1 MRKTTLTVALAVASM
16 WPSSSYAWG
25 VSAHRYIMRRA
36 IELLP
41 PPIKPFF
48 EANRDELVVRVLD
61 PDLWR
66 SVGWDEDANHFVDFG
81 VKEYGDYPFKELPRE
96 YDTALEKFGMATLK
110 RNGLLPWREAEE
122 FGNLRRAMQSFGR
135 DAAFAGIET
144 VWFAAV
150 AAHYIQDAHQPLHA
164 TNNYDG
170 QLTGQHGVHARFESA
185 LFDRYESRLTITP
198 PPVKAIVAPRDT
210 AFEVLLAS
218 YRLVDTVLAAD
229 KAAVAGKEEY
239 DDEYFD
245 KFFAA
250 VKPVLERR
258 LGESISA
265 TAGLIVGAWER
276 AGRPKLK
283 LQSPRPIQKVRKPA
297 AVAARW

>member
-1 MRKTTLTVALAVASM
+1 MRKTIVAVALAAVSM

-25 VSAHRYIMRRA
+25 ASAHRYIMRRA

-41 PPIKPFF
+41 PSIKPFF
-48 EANRDELVVRVLD
+48 EANRDELVVRVVD

-66 SVGWDEDANHFVDFG
+66 SVGWDEDQNHFIDFG

-96 YDTALEKFGMATLK
+96 YDAALEKFGMTTLK

-135 DAAFAGIET
+135 DAAFAGSET
-144 VWFAAV
+144 VLFAAV

-170 QLTGQHGVHARFESA
+170 QLTGQHGVHARFESG

-198 PPVKAIVAPRDT
+198 PPVKAIGTPRDT
-210 AFEVLLAS
+210 AFDVLLAS
-218 YRLVDTVLAAD
+218 YRLIDTVLAAD

-265 TAGLIVGAWER
+265 TAGLIVGAWEK
-276 AGRPKLK
+276 AGRPELK
-283 LQSPRPIQKVRKPA
+283 LQTPRPIQKVRKPP
-297 AVAARW
+297 AVSADW

>member
-1 MRKTTLTVALAVASM
+1 MRKAIVAAALAAASM

-48 EANRDELVVRVLD
+48 EANRDELVVRVVD

-66 SVGWDEDANHFVDFG
+66 SVGWDEDPNHFVDFG
-81 VKEYGDYPFKELPRE
+81 VKEYGEYPFKELPRD
-96 YDTALEKFGMATLK
+96 YDAALEKFGMATLK
-110 RNGLLPWREAEE
+110 RNGLLPWREAEQ
-122 FGNLRRAMQSFGR
+122 FGNLRRAMQSLGR
-135 DAAFAGIET
+135 DAAFARMET
-144 VWFAAV
+144 VLFAAV

-185 LFDRYESRLTITP
+185 LFDRYESKLTITP
-198 PPVKAIVAPRDT
+198 PPLKPIVAPRDT
-210 AFEVLLAS
+210 AFDVLLAS
-218 YRLVDTVLAAD
+218 YRLVDSVLAAD
-229 KAAVAGKEEY
+229 KKAVAGKEEY
-239 DDEYFD
+239 DDDYFD
-245 KFFAA
+245 KFFAE
-250 VKPVLERR
+250 VKPVLEQR
-258 LGESISA
+258 LAESISA
-265 TAGLIVGAWER
+265 TAGLIAGAWER
-276 AGRPKLK
+276 AGRPELK

-297 AVAARW
+297 AVGAGR

>member
-1 MRKTTLTVALAVASM
+1 M
-16 WPSSSYAWG
+16 
-25 VSAHRYIMRRA
+25 
-36 IELLP
+36 
-41 PPIKPFF
+41 
-48 EANRDELVVRVLD
+48 
-61 PDLWR
+61 
-66 SVGWDEDANHFVDFG
+66 
-81 VKEYGDYPFKELPRE
+81 
-96 YDTALEKFGMATLK
+96 
-110 RNGLLPWREAEE
+110 
-122 FGNLRRAMQSFGR
+122 
-135 DAAFAGIET
+135 
-144 VWFAAV
+144 
-150 AAHYIQDAHQPLHA
+150 
-164 TNNYDG
+164 
-170 QLTGQHGVHARFESA
+170 
-185 LFDRYESRLTITP
+185 
-198 PPVKAIVAPRDT
+198 APRDT

-245 KFFAA
+245 RFFAA
-250 VKPVLERR
+250 VKPVLEQR

>member
-1 MRKTTLTVALAVASM
+1 MRKTIVAAALAAASM

-48 EANRDELVVRVLD
+48 EANRDELVVRVVD

-66 SVGWDEDANHFVDFG
+66 SVGWDEDPNHFVDFG
-81 VKEYGDYPFKELPRE
+81 AKEYGDYPFKELPRE
-96 YDTALEKFGMATLK
+96 YDAALEKFGMATLK

-135 DAAFAGIET
+135 DAAFARMET
-144 VWFAAV
+144 VLFAAV

-170 QLTGQHGVHARFESA
+170 QLTGQQGVHARFESA
-185 LFDRYESRLTITP
+185 LFERHESKLTIAP
-198 PPVKAIVAPRDT
+198 PPVKAIIAPRDT
-210 AFEVLLAS
+210 AFDVLLAS
-218 YRLVDTVLAAD
+218 YRLVDNVLAAD

-239 DDEYFD
+239 DDDYFD
-245 KFFAA
+245 KFFAG
-250 VKPVLERR
+250 VKPILEQR
-258 LGESISA
+258 LAESISA

-276 AGRPKLK
+276 AGRPTLK
-283 LQSPRPIQKVRKPA
+283 LQSPRPIQKVRKPGA
-297 AVAARW
+297 AGAGW